1 MHLVVRPAVPDDGAA
16 LARLFDDAYGG
27 GYSPTLDRDGPLQ
40 PTDLWWVQ
48 SEKAVSIVE
57 VNRRPGG
64 LLVVGRRAGQWL
76 VEDLVLPGYGEFAA
90 AAREAL
96 VQRVT
101 AHLTALFERGRQ
113 TVLLL
118 RAAET
123 NVFGLAVAHHLQAVF
138 ANALVVYRYR
148 GAKRPFARAPD
159 GYQVRRTVPADARAV
174 GRLAREVEA
183 GRAAEV
189 ERVLGTKDGR
199 GYVALKEQVLVGF
212 SVVETRSGRGD
223 WTVGVRDSHR
233 RRGVG
238 RALAASALGVLHGR
252 TGAPHSTAWALDPV
266 AGAFLRGLGFH
277 VERTYLY
284 LERPL

>member
-1 MHLVVRPAVPDDGAA
+1 MHLVVRPAVPEDGAA

-27 GYSPTLDRDGPLQ
+27 GYSPTFDRDGPLQ

-48 SEKAVSIVE
+48 SEKDVSVIE

-64 LLVVGRRAGQWL
+64 LIVVGRQAGQWL
-76 VEDLVLPGYGEFAA
+76 VEDLWLSGYGAFPP
-90 AAREAL
+90 AARDAL
-96 VQRVT
+96 VQRVA
-101 AHLTALFERGRQ
+101 AHLAALFERGRQ
-113 TVLLL
+113 TVFLL

-123 NVFGLAVAHHLQAVF
+123 NAFGLAVAHHLQAAF

-148 GAKRPFARAPD
+148 GAKRPFARAPE
-159 GYQVRRTVPADARAV
+159 GYQIRRAVPADARTV

-183 GRAAEV
+183 GRGAEV

-199 GYVALKEQVLVGF
+199 GYVALREQVLVGF
-212 SVVETRSGRGD
+212 GVVETRSGRGD
-223 WTVGVRDSHR
+223 WIVGVRDSHR

-238 RALAASALGVLHGR
+238 RALAASVLGVLHGR

-266 AGAFLRGLGFH
+266 AGAFLRHLGFL